1 MKDKLD
7 KIKKRLIQTPIT
19 QIDSVIPKR
28 HRSIDEQMQELF
40 HDVQFRKIHADP
52 KIFADAIPLKNKR
65 KIITAYEL
73 SRQRP
78 GFNLEEF
85 ITQHF
90 SLFQFQG
97 GEVYESGGK
106 KVTVEQHIER
116 LWDVLK
122 RETYRDKGS
131 LISLPYP
138 YIVPGGRYDEQFY
151 WDVYF
156 TMLGL
161 AESGE
166 FELIEGMLKNYANM
180 LRRFGCIPTANRTY
194 FISRS
199 QPPVFSYMVELASE
213 YKGKSMLIR
222 YLPYLIREYKF
233 WMAGRKTV
241 TEDQPVFR
249 RVVRMPDGSILNR
262 YFDQKSTP
270 RPDIYNEDIDISR
283 EAKTRLPSEV
293 YLDIRAGAES
303 GWDFSSRWLRDGK
316 HMHTIHTT
324 DIIPVDLNCLLV
336 HLEQT
341 IALAYRALKQG
352 KLAALY
358 EKKAEIRIKAITTY
372 CWSKDKEFF
381 FDYDFVAKEHTPIY
395 SMAAAFALFTEVAT
409 PKQAASVA
417 KLLEEKF
424 LQKGGLVTSLT
435 DSGQQW
441 DWPNGWAPLQWV
453 GIQGLRHY
461 EYHELAEEV
470 RTRWIATN
478 MAVFNKYHK
487 MIEKYDVTKPGQ
499 FGKTGDY
506 PMQDGF
512 GWTNGVLLRLLNE
525 DKL

>member
-1 MKDKLD
+1 MKRKLIQ
-7 KIKKRLIQTPIT
+7 IKKRLIQTPMT

-28 HRSIDEQMQELF
+28 HLSIDEQMQELF
-40 HDVQFRKIHADP
+40 HDVQFQRLHADA
-52 KIFADAIPLKNKR
+52 KMFADAIPLKNRR
-65 KIITAYEL
+65 KILAAYEL

-78 GFNLEEF
+78 GFDLKKF
-85 ITQHF
+85 IAQHF

-97 GEVYESGGK
+97 GEAYEAGK
-106 KVTVEQHIER
+106 KITVEQHIER

-122 RETYRDKGS
+122 REAYRDKGS

-161 AESGE
+161 AESGH

-199 QPPVFSYMVELASE
+199 QPPVFSYMVELLAAH
-213 YKGKSMLIR
+213 KGKATLVR

-233 WMAGRKTV
+233 WMTGRKNL
-241 TEDQPVFR
+241 TEDESVYR
-249 RVVRMPDGSILNR
+249 RVVRLPDGAVLNR

-270 RPDIYNEDIDISR
+270 RPDIYNEDIDITR
-283 EAKTRLPSEV
+283 EAKTRRPSEV
-293 YLDIRAGAES
+293 YLDIRAAAES

-341 IALAYRALKQG
+341 IAQAYRILKQG
-352 KLAALY
+352 MLASQY
-358 EKKAEIRIKAITTY
+358 EKKAQKRIDAINTY
-372 CWSKDKEFF
+372 CWNEKEGFY
-381 FDYDFVAKEHTPIY
+381 FDYDFVAKKQTPIY
-395 SMAAAFALFTEVAT
+395 SMAASFALFTNVAS
-409 PKQAASVA
+409 QAQADVVA
-417 KLLEEKF
+417 AMLEKKF
-424 LQKGGLVTSLT
+424 LQKGGLVTTLT
-435 DSGQQW
+435 DSDQQW
-441 DWPNGWAPLQWV
+441 DWPNGWAPMQWV
-453 GIQGLRHY
+453 GIEGLRQYGHTR
-461 EYHELAEEV
+461 LAQEV
-470 RTRWIATN
+470 RVRWIATN

-487 MIEKYDVTKPGQ
+487 LVEKYDVIHPGQ

-506 PMQDGF
+506 PLQDGF
-512 GWTNGVLLRLLNE
+512 GWTNGVLLKLLNE